1 MTGQPQPDGANGN
14 NGGDD
19 GYEVIE
25 AAIMAAPRGRAFL
38 AEFARRN
45 RTADTA
51 LLIEAIERLQQ
62 TATGAGADAG
72 ARLDLL
78 HHELEEMRLSIEETR
93 RDIADIKPREELTGR
108 FAAGGQD
115 AEATAEAAGRA
126 TADILAAA
134 ERLQDIADKLRR
146 GGADADLCDEIDIH
160 ASGIFMAS
168 SFQDMTGK
176 RIGRLV
182 AALRHL
188 EQRVGAMLA
197 LWPER
202 NGPSAAG

>member
-14 NGGDD
+14 NGGD
-19 GYEVIE
+19 GSYEVIE

-51 LLIEAIERLQQ
+51 LRIEAIERLQQ

-78 HHELEEMRLSIEETR
+78 HHELEEMRLSIEGTR

-115 AEATAEAAGRA
+115 AEAIADAAGRA

-134 ERLQDIADKLRR
+134 ER
-146 GGADADLCDEIDIH
+146 
-160 ASGIFMAS
+160 
-168 SFQDMTGK
+168 
-176 RIGRLV
+176 
-182 AALRHL
+182 
-188 EQRVGAMLA
+188 
-197 LWPER
+197 
-202 NGPSAAG
+202 